1 MKNSYRIEKNAGVFF
16 ALTEVESTAGAS
28 KDEQVDDDVDELGQR
43 RLRVRAPEQR
53 HQLRLCPV
61 SRRRARRGDDDRES
75 PRLIATN
82 GVCRCRSPRNRFN
95 GVRAQ
100 IAGDSG
106 AHVSAEVQTPEND

>member
-1 MKNSYRIEKNAGVFF
+1 MLVLLVKTTSNEKLLSNRKNAGVFF

-61 SRRRARRGDDDRES
+61 SRRRARRGDDDR
-75 PRLIATN
+75 
-82 GVCRCRSPRNRFN
+82 
-95 GVRAQ
+95 
-100 IAGDSG
+100 D
-106 AHVSAEVQTPEND
+106 